1 VTPAREAE
9 SPVRKARKQDM
20 PLNLNPNFS
29 EAGKRYFSAYSPG
42 DDFYEML
49 IGAHRDLTD
58 EQSELLNAR
67 LILVLANHIGDLGI
81 LRDALAVAREGV

>member
-1 VTPAREAE
+1 M
-9 SPVRKARKQDM
+9 S
-20 PLNLNPNFS
+20 LNLNPNFA

-49 IGAHRDLTD
+49 IGAHRDLSD

-67 LILVLANHIGDLGI
+67 LILVLANHIGDLAT
-81 LRDALAVAREGV
+81 LREALAVAREGV

>member
-1 VTPAREAE
+1 MA
-9 SPVRKARKQDM
+9 
-20 PLNLNPNFS
+20 LNLNPNFS

-49 IGAHRDLTD
+49 INTHRDLSD

-67 LILVLANHIGDLGI
+67 LILLLANHIGDI
-81 LRDALAVAREGV
+81 NTLREALNAAREGV